1 MLKNQ
6 PWLRLAGDIMTEYEQ
21 CLMEG
26 KDVSSYKPLCEAIA
40 HGITDDDR
48 RDIEDAIEVICDA
61 MRAHPVRADYPYVE
75 PSDYESIIAAS
86 PSAKSA
92 PVLPTVPENL
102 QEHIKGAWYGRL

>member
-40 HGITDDDR
+40 HGITTMTA
-48 RDIEDAIEVICDA
+48 AILR
-61 MRAHPVRADYPYVE
+61 MRL
-75 PSDYESIIAAS
+75 
-86 PSAKSA
+86 K
-92 PVLPTVPENL
+92 
-102 QEHIKGAWYGRL
+102 